1 MKRNVGRK
9 EKKRRSICMCPVQ
22 GRKPDLVENLLCIMF
37 ELSDF
42 EEVLVVFIQ
51 ILLSLLSYRIDI
63 LSSILFTDCI
73 WCKLPG
79 HIQDFER
86 GFHVGL

>member
-9 EKKRRSICMCPVQ
+9 EKKRRSICICPVQ
-22 GRKPDLVENLLCIMF
+22 GRNLLCIMF

-73 WCKLPG
+73 CCKLPG

-86 GFHVGL
+86 GLGPP